1 MTALPPA
8 LSPYPPNQAP
18 DDDVAVES
26 TVRLDR
32 NLAAYPFPWRAGAED
47 ARAAAGALSEAAAC
61 AGLELLAAVS
71 LGPAGRDAAAERG
84 VASRAYLMDDER
96 LLAFERG
103 RRAWLRFND
112 GAHCSVSCAAA
123 GLDLTGPWAAASSI
137 DDRLA
142 ASVAWAFD
150 PEAGYIQADALR
162 CGSGLAACVRLHL
175 PGLAMAGLLDGV
187 FRKALEAGFIIEG
200 AYSAR
205 QTSAGSVYSVA
216 LPEAYREPEPASL
229 DRLQRSVALIAEY
242 ERRARAELA
251 ERRPLELGDLVG
263 RAYGVARGALLLG
276 RDEADELVSALRL
289 GLAEGLLTGLGMAET
304 AELWLSLRMARG
316 SRPEG
321 SPADGGGP
329 GGAPARGA
337 ELRDDAGTPAD
348 GGDAAERAR
357 LLRDAAARLKPA
369 KG

>member
-1 MTALPPA
+1 MTGLPPA
-8 LSPYPPNQAP
+8 LSPYPLLPAP
-18 DDDVAVES
+18 DDDVAIES

-32 NLAAYPFPWRAGAED
+32 NLASYPFPWRASAEE
-47 ARAAAGALSEAAAC
+47 ARAAAGELAEAAAC
-61 AGLELLAAVS
+61 AGLTLSAAAS
-71 LGPAGRDAAAERG
+71 LGQAGRDAAAERG
-84 VASRAYLMDDER
+84 VASRAYLMDDGR
-96 LLAFERG
+96 LLAFDPG

-112 GAHCSVSCAAA
+112 GAHCAISCACA
-123 GLDLTGPWAAASSI
+123 GLDLETPWSAASSI

-142 ASVAWAFD
+142 SSVAWAFD
-150 PEAGYIQADALR
+150 PEAGYVQADALR
-162 CGSGLAACVRLHL
+162 CGSGLAAWVRLHL
-175 PGLAMAGLLDGV
+175 PGLSMAGLLDGV

-205 QTSAGSVYSVA
+205 QTSAGSAYSLA
-216 LPEAYREPEPASL
+216 LPEAYREAEAASL
-229 DRLQRSVALIAEY
+229 ERLQRSAALIAEY

-251 ERRPLELGDLVG
+251 ERRALELGDLVG
-263 RAYGVARGALLLG
+263 RAYGVAREALLLG

-289 GLAEGLLTGLGMAET
+289 GLSCGLLTGLGMAET

-316 SRPEG
+316 SRP
-321 SPADGGGP
+321 DGASEAGAGP
-329 GGAPARGA
+329 HV
-337 ELRDDAGTPAD
+337 EAGPSSE